1 MVTTTLC
8 LWADIVPPLVRGSIK
23 QSEEA
28 IELISAI
35 KNVIISPQYYTV
47 IISSIYLKYIITFNL
62 TNNI

>member
-23 QSEEA
+23 QLEEA

-35 KNVIISPQYYTV
+35 KNVIISSQYYIV
-47 IISSIYLKYIITFNL
+47 IISSIYS
-62 TNNI
+62 